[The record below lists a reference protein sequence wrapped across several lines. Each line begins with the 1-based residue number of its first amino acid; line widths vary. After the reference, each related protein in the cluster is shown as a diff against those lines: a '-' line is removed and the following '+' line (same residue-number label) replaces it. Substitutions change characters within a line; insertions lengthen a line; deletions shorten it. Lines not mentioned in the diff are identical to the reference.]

1 MADRR
6 SANRSMFWRVLRRSV
21 FANRGRLIVIL
32 LALGAGA
39 AITAALLNLQ
49 VDAKRRI
56 TTEFRSFG
64 ANVFVQPVTNSN
76 QEGALLNQFA
86 AALILNG
93 PNPEP
98 VGGSAMLYGIAAVR
112 RKAAGSIAAD
122 TVETPVVVAG
132 HGDGDLLESGTFKT
146 IEKGPE
152 SMFSKDP
159 WMRMAG
165 CIVGSA
171 VAIQRNFHVLDVM
184 ELRNGEREVDCAVQE
199 IRSFGTVEDNQV
211 GMTLR
216 TAQTL
221 LALPGTISLIRLRI
235 SGSPKQ
241 IDHTI
246 RFLQLKLNDNQ
257 RSLREFSARDKTFWA
272 RYGNVS
278 PEAMDKIEARLSDAE
293 VRPVRQFT
301 EGEARLYNRISGILS
316 ATVAVVLILTALC
329 VMAAMTNVAMER
341 KNDVGLMKAIGGS
354 VRRVLRLFLAEA
366 ALLGLAGGLI
376 GAAIGIVISIGL
388 GKAVFGV
395 AAQPRL
401 IVYPISVALT
411 VIVAILAAY
420 PLRRLVHIRPASVF
434 RGEE

>member
-1 MADRR
+1 MPDRR
-6 SANRSMFWRVLRRSV
+6 SANRTMFWRVLRRSV
-21 FANRGRLIVIL
+21 FANRGRLFVIL

-64 ANVFVQPVTNSN
+64 PNVLITPRGSGVASTATNVMAES
-76 QEGALLNQFA
+76 ALSKLQSEAEDPDYVAIPFLFA
-86 AALILNG
+86 VAKLTSGNSTPA
-93 PNPEP
+93 
-98 VGGSAMLYGIAAVR
+98 VDAVIA
-112 RKAAGSIAAD
+112 G
-122 TVETPVVVAG
+122 T
-132 HGDGDLLESGTFKT
+132 HLDLLENREPAWKLEPEHPSDYSQDECLVGVKLANQLRVRAESSLRLRSGQRTESCRLAAVLAT
-146 IEKGPE
+146 GGPE
-152 SMFSKDP
+152 DDQAFVP
-159 WMRMAG
+159 L
-165 CIVGSA
+165 A
-171 VAIQRNFHVLDVM
+171 VAQRLADASDRVSVVKVFIGGTPQKINETVNALQQKLPDV
-184 ELRNGEREVDCAVQE
+184 
-199 IRSFGTVEDNQV
+199 
-211 GMTLR
+211 
-216 TAQTL
+216 
-221 LALPGTISLIRLRI
+221 
-235 SGSPKQ
+235 
-241 IDHTI
+241 
-246 RFLQLKLNDNQ
+246 
-257 RSLREFSARDKTFWA
+257 
-272 RYGNVS
+272 
-278 PEAMDKIEARLSDAE
+278 E
-293 VRPVRQFT
+293 VRPIRQFT
-301 EGEARLYNRISGILS
+301 EVGARLYSRISGILT

-341 KNDVGLMKAIGGS
+341 RNDVGLMKAIGGS

-376 GAAIGIVISIGL
+376 GAAIGIMISMGL